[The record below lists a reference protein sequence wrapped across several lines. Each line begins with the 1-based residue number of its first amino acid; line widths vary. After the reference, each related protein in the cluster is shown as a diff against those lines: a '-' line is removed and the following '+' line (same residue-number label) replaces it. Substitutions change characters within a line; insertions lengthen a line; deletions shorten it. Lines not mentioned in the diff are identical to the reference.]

1 MRFITPVTITDAM
14 LLASSIAETDA
25 AAWNALT
32 AYTAGQRVIRTT
44 STTHS
49 IYERLVNG
57 TTATAPESDTTNW
70 VRVGPTNRWCM
81 FDRAT
86 GTVSS
91 GTDTISVTIAP
102 GMVRALALLDVTA
115 NSVTV
120 TMSNAGSTVYT
131 RTVSLNTGYGVT
143 SWDTYFFT
151 EVVLKRTVVLTD
163 IPPYSGGEIT
173 VTIDGTGTVSVGTV
187 VAGSLFEVGRT
198 RYGVGL
204 GIIDYSKKETD
215 AFGATSVTERAF
227 AKRMTVPVTVDD
239 TSVDEVARRL
249 SLIRATPVVWLG
261 SSRYDQTV
269 IYGFYKDWSINI
281 TYDTVSDCSLTI
293 EGLS

>member
-14 LLASSIAETDA
+14 LLSSSIAETDE

-32 AYTAGQRVIRTT
+32 AYTAGQRAIRTT

-57 TTATAPESDTTNW
+57 TTATPPEDDATNW
-70 VRVGPTNRWCM
+70 VRVGPTNRWRM

-86 GTVSS
+86 GTLSS
-91 GTDTISVTIAP
+91 ATGSIAVTIAP

-120 TMSNAGSTVYT
+120 TVTNAGSTVYT

-163 IPPYSGGEIT
+163 IPPYAGGEIT
-173 VTIDGTGTVSVGTV
+173 ITINGTGTVSVGTV
-187 VAGSLFEVGRT
+187 VAGSLFEIGRT

-215 AFGATSVTERAF
+215 AFGATSITERAF

-239 TSVDEVARRL
+239 VNVDEVARRL
-249 SLIRATPVVWLG
+249 ALIRATPVVWLG
-261 SSRYDQTV
+261 SSRYDQSV
-269 IYGFYKDWSINI
+269 VYGFYKDWSINI